1 MLQRVVFC
9 GGLLLNVQYASAAAT
24 WKTPTTGADLKANT
38 QDSVWLDWTS
48 TYTAPILRM
57 LCKDEANGGNLVTVS
72 HFEVDTN
79 GPFEYIMDSFL
90 EPNKMKYPLACHAQL
105 AKDEADTAGLD
116 CPVGIV
122 WSYDASK
129 AMKTVSAIQAAA
141 APTTAKSEVASTP
154 TPTPDP
160 VGSAS
165 TTGSPSKVIAP
176 PSVAEKS
183 TTESPSQVTTVPPST
198 TEKPTTEKSTT
209 DSPSQSTT
217 PPSSTDQSTDS
228 SSSQSTTNPT
238 SSSTDQPST
247 PSKGS
252 SASDSNTSTA
262 PVATTSSS
270 SNNTGAIVGG
280 VVGGIA
286 VLAFIV
292 FGLLFLR
299 RQKRNRT
306 SFTPVTNNESSIWNF
321 YFFNAQKRR
330 EQKMAAGPVYE
341 KEGGGM
347 ARELEANAAGGKGNH
362 AVPYDPVELPVGSN
376 QYP

>member
-1 MLQRVVFC
+1 MLQRVVFW

-90 EPNKMKYPLACHAQL
+90 EPNKMKYPLVCHAQL

-160 VGSAS
+160 VAGSS
-165 TTGSPSKVIAP
+165 VTTGSPSKVIAP
-176 PSVAEKS
+176 PSSIAEKS
-183 TTESPSQVTTVPPST
+183 TTESPSQVTVPPST

-228 SSSQSTTNPT
+228 SSSESTANPT

-270 SNNTGAIVGG
+270 SNNTGAI
-280 VVGGIA
+280 
-286 VLAFIV
+286 
-292 FGLLFLR
+292 
-299 RQKRNRT
+299 KHNRT

-321 YFFNAQKRR
+321 YFFNGHKRR

-347 ARELEANAAGGKGNH
+347 ARELEANAGGGKGNH

>member
-1 MLQRVVFC
+1 MMLQRVVFC

-165 TTGSPSKVIAP
+165 TTGSPSK
-176 PSVAEKS
+176 
-183 TTESPSQVTTVPPST
+183 
-198 TEKPTTEKSTT
+198 
-209 DSPSQSTT
+209 STT

>member
-1 MLQRVVFC
+1 MLQRAVFW
-9 GGLLLNVQYASAAAT
+9 GGLLLNVQYTSAAAT

-48 TYTAPILRM
+48 DYPAPVLRM
-57 LCKDEANGGNLVTVS
+57 LCKDVANGGNLVTVS
-72 HFEVDTN
+72 HFVVDHN
-79 GPFEYIMDSFL
+79 GPFEYIMDSFM
-90 EPNKMKYPLACHAQL
+90 EPNKMKYPLSCHAQL
-105 AKDEADTAGLD
+105 AKDDADTAGLD

-129 AMKTVSAIQAAA
+129 AMKTVSAIQAATA
-141 APTTAKSEVASTP
+141 APTTAKSQAASTP
-154 TPTPDP
+154 TP
-160 VGSAS
+160 VVSAS

-198 TEKPTTEKSTT
+198 AKKSTT
-209 DSPSQSTT
+209 DLPSQSTT
-217 PPSSTDQSTDS
+217 PPSNTDKSTTD
-228 SSSQSTTNPT
+228 SSSQSTANP
-238 SSSTDQPST
+238 SSSTDKPST
-247 PSKGS
+247 SSKGS
-252 SASDSNTSTA
+252 SASDSGASTA

-286 VLAFIV
+286 VISFII

-306 SFTPVTNNESSIWNF
+306 SFAPVTNNESSIWNF
-321 YFFNAQKRR
+321 YFFNTQKRR
-330 EQKMAAGPVYE
+330 EQKIASGPVYE
-341 KEGGGM
+341 KEGSGM
-347 ARELEANAAGGKGNH
+347 ARELEANAAGGKGNQ
-362 AVPYDPVELPVGSN
+362 AAPYDPVELPVGSD
-376 QYP
+376 YRR

>member
-1 MLQRVVFC
+1 MLQRAVVW
-9 GGLLLNVQYASAAAT
+9 GGLLLSIQYASAAAT
-24 WKTPTTGADLKANT
+24 WKTPTTGANLKANT

-48 TYTAPILRM
+48 TYPAPVLRM
-57 LCKDEANGGNLVTVS
+57 LCKDETNGGNLVTVS
-72 HFEVDTN
+72 HFVVDTN

-105 AKDEADTAGLD
+105 AKDDADTAGID

-129 AMKTVSAIQAAA
+129 ALKTVSAIQAAA
-141 APTTAKSEVASTP
+141 APTTAKSQAASTP

-160 VGSAS
+160 VGSS
-165 TTGSPSKVIAP
+165 VTTGSPSKVTTP
-176 PSVAEKS
+176 PSIAEES
-183 TTESPSQVTTVPPST
+183 TTESPSQVTVPPST

-217 PPSSTDQSTDS
+217 PPSNTEKFTAD
-228 SSSQSTTNPT
+228 SSSQSTTNP

-252 SASDSNTSTA
+252 SASDSSASTA
-262 PVATTSSS
+262 PVATTSFS

-286 VLAFIV
+286 VISFIA

-321 YFFNAQKRR
+321 YFFNSQKRR
-330 EQKMAAGPVYE
+330 EQKMTSGPVYE
-341 KEGGGM
+341 KDGSGM
-347 ARELEANAAGGKGNH
+347 ARELEANTAGGKGNH

-376 QYP
+376 YSR